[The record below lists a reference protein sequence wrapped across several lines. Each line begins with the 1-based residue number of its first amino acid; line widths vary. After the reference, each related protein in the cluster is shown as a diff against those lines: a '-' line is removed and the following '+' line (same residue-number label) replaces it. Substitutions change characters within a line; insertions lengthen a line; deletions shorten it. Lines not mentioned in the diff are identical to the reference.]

1 MSAQWKKKEVGG
13 LNIVQLQAN
22 KANISF
28 YLFLVTTCCS
38 THDTSDFH
46 TLFFFIYLVF
56 GSESRLPA
64 KLQVFE
70 VQGIDRYVL
79 LPDISGEMVNP

>member
-1 MSAQWKKKEVGG
+1 MSAEWKKKEVGG

-22 KANISF
+22 KTNISS

-70 VQGIDRYVL
+70 VQGVYTWIFQVYVFFL
-79 LPDISGEMVNP
+79 LFY